1 MPGRLI
7 AVNQAFVGH
16 FVDLGCRFPIFCG
29 RDFCI
34 TLINRVNDFF
44 DCCAHAGLK
53 RDIVLASAF
62 RLPGALSRRLDI
74 GHSKDPYGAG
84 PVLFFHRTGRRE
96 ARILCVRPR
105 PVNSGGRG
113 QTPILLLYALD
124 FRPDARE

>member
-1 MPGRLI
+1 
-7 AVNQAFVGH
+7 
-16 FVDLGCRFPIFCG
+16 
-29 RDFCI
+29 
-34 TLINRVNDFF
+34 
-44 DCCAHAGLK
+44 
-53 RDIVLASAF
+53 VLASAF